1 MTGDE
6 VATGQVRVLI
16 ADDHTLVRVGTREML
31 ESSPDIEVVGE
42 AADGF
47 DAISSARALEPDVV
61 LLDVGMPG
69 LNGIEALK
77 QILTDSP
84 GTRVLMLSVHADRG
98 YVIESVAAGAS
109 GYLLK
114 TVDEKQ
120 LADAILTVAAG
131 GSVID
136 SSLAPVVMEQIGERS
151 PRALSPRQIEVLGCV
166 SEVLSNRE
174 IGERLGLSDRTVEV
188 HLRKAF
194 DRLGVSSRT
203 EAVVEAMRRGWLELD
218 R

>member
-166 SEVLSNRE
+166 SEGLSNRE